1 MVIKCIVQA
10 RIASKR
16 LPGKVL
22 KKIRN
27 KEILLHIVEKLKRS
41 KDIKKTIVATSTS
54 KSDDKIEF
62 FCKKKK
68 LNYFRGSLQN
78 VYKRYSD
85 LLTNEKCDF
94 FIRVCADSPL
104 VNEKIIKKLIFFL
117 KHYKNKYHIYTNV
130 FPRSF
135 PKGISIEIISRKI
148 FIENIKNIKKK
159 KFKEHVTKYFYAN
172 PKKFKIFNLKFK
184 KNYKNINL
192 SVDNAND
199 FKLIN
204 YLYNIKNFNKLTL
217 EQVINKYR
225 LLNEKN

>member
-68 LNYFRGSLQN
+68 LNLN
-78 VYKRYSD
+78 MVSD
-85 LLTNEKCDF
+85 KF
-94 FIRVCADSPL
+94 V
-104 VNEKIIKKLIFFL
+104 FFL
-117 KHYKNKYHIYTNV
+117 EHLYHEVLFCTLR
-130 FPRSF
+130 F
-135 PKGISIEIISRKI
+135 
-148 FIENIKNIKKK
+148 
-159 KFKEHVTKYFYAN
+159 
-172 PKKFKIFNLKFK
+172 L
-184 KNYKNINL
+184 
-192 SVDNAND
+192 
-199 FKLIN
+199 
-204 YLYNIKNFNKLTL
+204 LYHHQIL
-217 EQVINKYR
+217 
-225 LLNEKN
+225 